1 MAKNKETQASSSL
14 MYSIIFGLVQFIET
28 RTIVTSVRNE
38 ATVHSQYH
46 HSCFSER
53 SRRFGPAYLLCVDLC
68 ERGPCGGGWA
78 RLFQESRVRLQ
89 RQLQVQDIVNDM
101 LEDLHFTDFLILRN
115 SGHQALESAVAV
127 VHVVLQTEKILL
139 FHFASAALRQITQ
152 GELTAA
158 RRNLMRANRCA
169 GLHCNKQKHK
179 ELNEKGEKQTCA
191 GRNKRFRLK
200 TQFGARKKRSAV
212 LS

>member
-1 MAKNKETQASSSL
+1 
-14 MYSIIFGLVQFIET
+14 MYSIILGLVQFIET
-28 RTIVTSVRNE
+28 RIIVTSVRNE
-38 ATVHSQYH
+38 ATVHSQCH
-46 HSCFSER
+46 HCCFSER
-53 SRRFGPAYLLCVDLC
+53 SRRVGSAYLLCVDLC

-78 RLFQESRVRLQ
+78 RLFQERRVRLQ

-169 GLHCNKQKHK
+169 GLHCNEQKHK
-179 ELNEKGEKQTCA
+179 ELNKKGGNTNVRGTQQEVS
-191 GRNKRFRLK
+191 LK
-200 TQFGARKKRSAV
+200 NAIWSTQEKKRSSI
-212 LS
+212 LTTSPL